1 MINFRSKKYRI
12 LRTLKNSNGCL
23 VRFSTDK
30 DRKTPVLRGV
40 KALQSIT
47 NWLKPEVVMK
57 GPADILCHLKKLIPK
72 QIPKGIVFIRN
83 LVLKYRIRANGTPL
97 LIRTPWDFF

>member
-57 GPADILCHLKKLIPK
+57 GLADILCHLKKLIPK
-72 QIPKGIVFIRN
+72 QIPKGIVLIRN
-83 LVLKYRIRANGTPL
+83 LVLKYHIRANRTPL